1 MNRKIRASL
10 KAFIVLSVL
19 GLALL
24 VFIHYK
30 TQEPPQKFKEDEKV
44 QVKIDRIHYSGTKE
58 GRVEWELDAMS
69 AERSREED
77 LTLFKD
83 VKITFFAD
91 DGTPYVLTSRQGTFK
106 EGAGEIKVTGEV
118 KIESPKEGYTL
129 KTDSLKYMIGTKE
142 ITTPD
147 KVAMTSGNMDLE
159 GVGLLVR
166 IDSEEFR
173 LLSNVKAVFRN
184 PAVIGSG
191 GSPEGPALR

>member
-19 GLALL
+19 GLALM

-30 TQEPPQKFKEDEKV
+30 TQEPPQEFREDEKV

-58 GRVEWELDAMS
+58 GRVEWELDAQS

-83 VKITFFAD
+83 VKLTFFAD
-91 DGTPYVLTSRQGTFK
+91 DGTPYVLTSRQGTFR
-106 EGAGEIKVTGEV
+106 EGAGEIAVTGDV
-118 KIESPKEGYTL
+118 IIESPQEGYLL
-129 KTDSLKYMIGTKE
+129 KTGSLKYMIGSKE

-147 KVAMTSGNMDLE
+147 KVSMTSGNMDLQ

-166 IDSEEFR
+166 MDSEEFR
-173 LLSNVKAVFRN
+173 LLSKVKAVFRD
-184 PAVIGSG
+184 PAIAGKGKGPG
-191 GSPEGPALR
+191 GQAPR

>member
-10 KAFIVLSVL
+10 KAFIVFSIL

-30 TQEPPQKFKEDEKV
+30 TQEPPQEFREDEKV

-58 GRVEWELDAMS
+58 GRVEWELDATS

-83 VKITFFAD
+83 VKITFYAD
-91 DGTPYVLTSRQGTFK
+91 DGTPYVLTSRQGTFR
-106 EGAGEIKVTGEV
+106 EAAGEIMVSGDV
-118 KIESPKEGYTL
+118 RIESAEEGYKL
-129 KTDSLKYMIGTKE
+129 KTESLKYMVGTKE

-147 KVAMTSGNMDLE
+147 KVSMTSGKMDLE

-173 LLSNVKAVFRN
+173 LLSKVKAVFRDQ
-184 PAVIGSG
+184 AV
-191 GSPEGPALR
+191 R

>member
-10 KAFIVLSVL
+10 AAFIVLSIL

-30 TQEPPQKFKEDEKV
+30 TQEPPQEFREDEKV

-58 GRVEWELDAMS
+58 GRVEWELDARS

-77 LTLFKD
+77 LTLFED

-106 EGAGEIKVTGEV
+106 EGAGEINVTGDV
-118 KIESPKEGYTL
+118 KIESVKEGYTL
-129 KTDSLKYMIGTKE
+129 KTDTLKYMIGTKE

-147 KVAMTSGNMDLE
+147 KVAMTSGKMDLE

-173 LLSNVKAVFRN
+173 LLSKVKAVFRDS
-184 PAVIGSG
+184 AV
-191 GSPEGPALR
+191 R